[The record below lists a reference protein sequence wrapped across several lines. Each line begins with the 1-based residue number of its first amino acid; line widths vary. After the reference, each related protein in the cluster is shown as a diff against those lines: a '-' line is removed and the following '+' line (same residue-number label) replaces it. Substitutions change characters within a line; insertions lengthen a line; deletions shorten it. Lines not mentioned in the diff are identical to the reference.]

1 MGAMR
6 VRIRYEKG
14 DEQRFLGHLEVMR
27 ALVMALARAGW
38 PVAMTEGYTPRPK
51 VEMVAP
57 LPVGT
62 AGLNEVADVYLS
74 EARPLEDLVRSLA
87 EAMPPGFKLKEVWRI
102 PLDEPALERRIT
114 ASTYRVL
121 VYGARQDALKR
132 AVECFVGKDEAKF
145 HRGAR
150 EETRETHKSPDRQEN
165 IREIDLKLFV
175 SRIEVVPGNEPRLS
189 AERGKLPLA
198 GQVTVRLIPPPGG
211 TSAPP
216 ILRMV
221 LRHFEGRTVRPAWV
235 LEFLVK
241 HCGLEGVDPREAV
254 VDREWLDW
262 GDGSSHGS

>member
-1 MGAMR
+1 MR
-6 VRIRYEKG
+6 VRIRYEKR
-14 DEQRFLGHLEVMR
+14 DEQRFLGHLEVRR

-38 PVAMTEGYTPRPK
+38 PVAMTKGYTPRPK

-74 EARPLEDLVRSLA
+74 EDRSLEDLGRSLG

-102 PLDEPALERRIT
+102 SPDESTLEARIT

-121 VYGARQDALKR
+121 VNGAEEAPLKR
-132 AVECFVGKDEAKF
+132 ALECFLGKDEAKF
-145 HRGAR
+145 HREAR
-150 EETRETHKSPDRQEN
+150 EQARETRESHDTREKNRQ
-165 IREIDLKLFV
+165 IDLKLFV
-175 SRIEVVPGNEPRLS
+175 RRIEVV
-189 AERGKLPLA
+189 
-198 GQVTVRLIPPPGG
+198 

-216 ILRMV
+216 ALRIV
-221 LRHFEGRTVRPAWV
+221 LRHFKGRTVRPAWV

-241 HCGLEGVDPREAV
+241 HCGLEGVDPRESV